1 MTESKQ
7 DKQLS
12 SSHINKIG
20 SSPLPI
26 FPLQVL
32 DSLATQLAVINLS
45 GNILYIN
52 KAWEDFARHNDGD
65 FESIGPGVNYLEIC
79 ERACHY
85 DPSPEAKA
93 ALNGLKK
100 IILGELGYFEME
112 YPCHSP
118 ELERWFLM
126 RCSQMEGSPDHL
138 VISHEDIT
146 KQKCLERFYQQSR
159 EEYLRVVNTIQDAV
173 VIADHSGK
181 ILFVNR
187 AFTKLY
193 QYEIKEALG
202 MDAVK
207 LIHPNHLSTLH
218 RFFKDLLTDGSFIGQ
233 TLDVRKDGTSFFAD
247 VRGARINFHGE
258 ECFLAVIR
266 DISKRKEAQKAL
278 KDSEQLYHA
287 LFEKNSSMILLI
299 DPGSGRIVN
308 ANPAACNFYGYSR
321 QQFTKMKIYDIN
333 NLKAEEVSQAVESI
347 KSGERNYFQFQ
358 HCLADGEI
366 RDVEIFSGPIKIGGN
381 LLICSIVNDIS
392 VRRRVEKEKEVLI
405 EELQH
410 ALKEIKTLRG
420 ILPICAHCKKI
431 RDDTGYWNQI
441 ESYIN
446 QHSDV
451 RFSHGICPDCI
462 EKLYP
467 DIASELLRKIDKNK

>member
-1 MTESKQ
+1 MAESEK
-7 DKQLS
+7 DLQLS
-12 SSHINKIG
+12 NSQITRIG
-20 SSPLPI
+20 SSPLPL

-32 DSLATQLAVINLS
+32 DSLSAHLAVINLS
-45 GNILYIN
+45 GNIQYIN
-52 KAWEDFARHNDGD
+52 KAWEDFARQNDGD

-100 IILGELGYFEME
+100 IILGELAYFEME

-118 ELERWFLM
+118 EQERWFLL
-126 RCSQMEGSPDHL
+126 RCAPMGGSADQL
-138 VISHEDIT
+138 VVSHEDIT
-146 KQKCLERFYQQSR
+146 KLKCLERFYQESR

-173 VIADHSGK
+173 VIVDHSGK
-181 ILFVNR
+181 ISFVNR
-187 AFTKLY
+187 AFTRLY
-193 QYEIKEALG
+193 QYEVKEALG
-202 MDAVK
+202 MDAEK
-207 LIHPNHLSTLH
+207 LVHPDHLSTLD
-218 RFFKDLLTDGSFIGQ
+218 RFFNDLEEKGTFVGQ
-233 TLDVRKDGTSFFAD
+233 NVDIRRDGTSFFAD
-247 VRGARINFHGE
+247 VRGAKINFHGE
-258 ECFLAVIR
+258 ECYLAVVR
-266 DISKRKEAQKAL
+266 DISKRREAQKAL

-287 LFEKNSSMILLI
+287 LFEKNSSMILLV
-299 DPGSGRIVN
+299 DPESGRIVN
-308 ANPAACNFYGYSR
+308 ANPAACSFYGYSR
-321 QQFTKMKIYDIN
+321 KQFTKMQIHDIN
-333 NLKAEEVSQAVESI
+333 NLSAEQVSRAIESV

-358 HCLADGEI
+358 HRLADGEI
-366 RDVEIFSGPIKIGGN
+366 RDIEVFSGPIKIGGN
-381 LLICSIVNDIS
+381 LLICSIIHDIS
-392 VRRRVEKEKEVLI
+392 IRRRVEKEKEVLI
-405 EELQH
+405 EELQR

-451 RFSHGICPDCI
+451 RFSHGICPECI

-467 DIASELLRKIDKNK
+467 DIAGELLKKIDKDK